1 MIIRLTDKLRR
12 KLKMPQLSLRKNDD
26 NNPFIDW
33 TSHLFTADRTQFIIF
48 SNTFSLYS
56 VVLYGRGIVDENAFI
71 KRSLD
76 ALREFMEDDLRGFLY
91 KRRISPHTNRIIFSK
106 TTDRRVLGSLNDMIF
121 QAKVR
126 MIKGNLSPYDV
137 SFELNT
143 IPFSMFDY
151 DNPGKRLDKLFAESI
166 RAKTYN

>member
-12 KLKMPQLSLRKNDD
+12 KLKVPQLTLRKNED

-33 TSHLFTADRTQFIIF
+33 TSHLFTADRTQYIIF
-48 SNTFSLYS
+48 ANTFSLYS

-76 ALREFMEDDLRGFLY
+76 TLREFMEDNHRGFLY
-91 KRRISPHTNRIIFSK
+91 KRLIAPHTNRIIFSK

-126 MIKGNLSPYDV
+126 MIEGNLSPYDV

-143 IPFSMFDY
+143 VLFSMFDY
-151 DNPGKRLDKLFAESI
+151 DSPSKRLDKLFADSI
-166 RAKTYN
+166 RAKS